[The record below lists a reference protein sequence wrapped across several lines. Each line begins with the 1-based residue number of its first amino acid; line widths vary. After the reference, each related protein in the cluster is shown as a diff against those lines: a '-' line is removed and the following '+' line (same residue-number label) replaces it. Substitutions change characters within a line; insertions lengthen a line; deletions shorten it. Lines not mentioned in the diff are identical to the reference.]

1 MQIGPY
7 KFDRLELAGS
17 LGDLGTI
24 IPLSVALM
32 LVTGLSVTTVL
43 LTVGLFYVATGLF
56 FKLPIPVQPLKV
68 VSAIAIAYPEKVTVS
83 IMAAA
88 GISMG
93 VILLLL
99 AFTGLIDRLARF
111 FSRPIIRGIQAGLGL
126 LLINKGIAYILN
138 PDLFIRQSAAVG
150 FAGLLN
156 PFIGVAGFIM
166 ALFLLTNR
174 KFPAA
179 LILVAGGMVAG
190 IFLGALRGLEFALG
204 PTPVHFQPVAPA
216 DFSAALMLLVIPQI
230 PLTLGNAVIGTTDAC
245 RTFFGEKR
253 LPGQVSNRNFSISMG
268 LANLGTGLLGGM
280 PMCHGAGGLAAHY
293 RFGARSGGANL
304 MIGGIFVAL
313 ALAFGKIGIALLA
326 SIPQGVLGVLL
337 LFAGLELALL
347 IRDVENRTDYFICFL
362 VAGIGLAT
370 TNMGIAFFIGI
381 LVQALIKWRRI
392 EI

>member
-7 KFDRLELAGS
+7 RFDRLELAGS

-43 LTVGLFYVATGLF
+43 LTVGLFYLAAGLF

-68 VSAIAIAYPEKVTVS
+68 VSAIAIAYPEKITVS

-93 VILLLL
+93 LILLLL
-99 AFTGLIDRLARF
+99 AFTGLMDRLARF

-126 LLINKGIAYILN
+126 ILINKGIAYILN
-138 PDLFIRQSAAVG
+138 PQLFINQSSG
-150 FAGLLN
+150 AGYAEFLN
-156 PFIGVAGFIM
+156 PFIGLAGFII
-166 ALFLLTNR
+166 ALYLLTNR

-179 LILVAGGMVAG
+179 LILVTGGIAAGVL
-190 IFLGALRGLEFALG
+190 LGSLRGLEFALG
-204 PTPVHFQPVAPA
+204 PTPVHIQPLAPT
-216 DFSAALMLLVIPQI
+216 DFSAALLLLVIPQI

-245 RTFFGEKR
+245 RTFFGR
-253 LPGQVSNRNFSISMG
+253 QQLPNRVSNRNFAISMG

-293 RFGARSGGANL
+293 RFGARTGGANL
-304 MIGGIFVAL
+304 IIGGIFLAL
-313 ALAFGKIGIALLA
+313 ALVFGKMGIALLA
-326 SIPQGVLGVLL
+326 SIPQGILGVLL
-337 LFAGLELALL
+337 LFAGLELTLL
-347 IRDVENRTDYFICFL
+347 IRDVQTRTDYFITFL

-370 TNMGIAFFIGI
+370 TNMGVAFFIGI
-381 LVQALIKWRRI
+381 LVQGLIKWRRI

>member
-1 MQIGPY
+1 MQIGPH

-43 LTVGLFYVATGLF
+43 LTVGLCYVATGLF

-68 VSAIAIAYPEKVTVS
+68 VSAIAIAYPEKITVS

-93 VILLLL
+93 LILLLL
-99 AFTGLIDRLARF
+99 AFTGLMDRLARF

-126 LLINKGIAYILN
+126 ILIKKGIIYILN
-138 PDLFIRQSAAVG
+138 AELFISQSNMSG
-150 FAGLLN
+150 FSELLN
-156 PFIGVAGFIM
+156 PFIGIAGFII
-166 ALFLLTNR
+166 ALFFLTNR

-179 LILVAGGMVAG
+179 LILVAGGMAAG
-190 IFLGALRGLEFALG
+190 ILLGALRGLEFALG
-204 PTPVHFQPVAPA
+204 PTPIHFQPVAPA
-216 DFSAALMLLVIPQI
+216 DFSAALVLLVIPQI
-230 PLTLGNAVIGTTDAC
+230 PLTVGNAVIGTTDAC
-245 RTFFGEKR
+245 HTFFGEKGV
-253 LPGQVSNRNFSISMG
+253 PEQVSNRNFAISMG

-293 RFGARSGGANL
+293 RFGARTGGANL
-304 MIGGIFVAL
+304 MIGGIFLLL
-313 ALAFGKIGIALLA
+313 ALGLGKMGIALLA
-326 SIPQGVLGVLL
+326 AIPQGILGVLL

-347 IRDVENRTDYFICFL
+347 IRDVQNRTDYFITLL

-381 LVQALIKWRRI
+381 LVQGLIKWRRI
-392 EI
+392 EL

>member
-1 MQIGPY
+1 MQIGPH

-43 LTVGLFYVATGLF
+43 LTVGLCYVATGLF

-68 VSAIAIAYPEKVTVS
+68 VSAIAIAYPEKITVS

-93 VILLLL
+93 LILLLL
-99 AFTGLIDRLARF
+99 AFTGLMDRLARF

-126 LLINKGIAYILN
+126 ILIKKGITYVLN
-138 PDLFIRQSAAVG
+138 AELFISQSNMSG
-150 FAGLLN
+150 FSELLN
-156 PFIGVAGFIM
+156 PFIGIAGFIT

-179 LILVAGGMVAG
+179 LILVAGGMTAG
-190 IFLGALRGLEFALG
+190 ILLGALRGLEFALG
-204 PTPVHFQPVAPA
+204 PTPIHLQPVAPA

-230 PLTLGNAVIGTTDAC
+230 PLTVGNAVIGTTDAC
-245 RTFFGEKR
+245 RTFFGEKGV
-253 LPGQVSNRNFSISMG
+253 PGQVSNRNFAISMG

-293 RFGARSGGANL
+293 RFGARTGGANL
-304 MIGGIFVAL
+304 MIGGIFLLL
-313 ALAFGKIGIALLA
+313 ALGLGKMGIALLA
-326 SIPQGVLGVLL
+326 AIPQGILGVLL

-347 IRDVENRTDYFICFL
+347 IRDVQNRTDYFITLL

-370 TNMGIAFFIGI
+370 TNMGVAFFIGI
-381 LVQALIKWRRI
+381 LVQGLIKWRRI
-392 EI
+392 EL

>member
-7 KFDRLELAGS
+7 KIDRLELAGS

-43 LTVGLFYVATGLF
+43 LTVGLFYVAAGLF

-68 VSAIAIAYPEKVTVS
+68 VSAIAIAYPEKISVS

-88 GISMG
+88 GISIG
-93 VILLLL
+93 LILLLL
-99 AFTGLIDRLARF
+99 AFTGLMDRLARF

-126 LLINKGIAYILN
+126 ILINKGIAYILHPN
-138 PDLFIRQSAAVG
+138 VFISQSAAAG
-150 FAGLLN
+150 LTGLLN
-156 PFIGVAGFIM
+156 PVIGITGFII
-166 ALFLLTNR
+166 ALYLLTNR
-174 KFPAA
+174 TFPAA
-179 LILVAGGMVAG
+179 LFLVAGGMATG
-190 IFLGALRGLEFALG
+190 ILLGALRGLEFALG
-204 PTPVHFQPVAPA
+204 PTPVHFQPVAPT
-216 DFSAALMLLVIPQI
+216 DFSAAIMLLVIPQL

-253 LPGQVSNRNFSISMG
+253 LPGQVSNRNFAVSMG

-293 RFGARSGGANL
+293 RFGARTGGANL
-304 MIGGIFVAL
+304 MIGGIFLVL
-313 ALAFGKIGIALLA
+313 ALGFGKMGIALLA
-326 SIPQGVLGVLL
+326 ALPQGILGVLL

-347 IRDVENRTDYFICFL
+347 IRDVENRTDYFITFL

-370 TNMGIAFFIGI
+370 TNMGVAFFIGI
-381 LVQALIKWRRI
+381 LVQGLIKWRRI